1 MTKSIYSNYLRQSAV
16 STWLQHKIENP
27 RKKCQLELGVQ
38 GVLFSFQS
46 HLILCP
52 RKGNDTLQLP
62 EYHAVTGG
70 RAELPCNITQHSTED
85 KVSLVLWYKE
95 DARAPIYSVD
105 ARNSPLEKAKHFP
118 GATLGSR
125 AYFETFTKPTILR
138 IEPIQEKDAG
148 IYRCRVDY
156 RWART
161 FTHSMMLNVIGK
173 PHLMNV

>member
-1 MTKSIYSNYLRQSAV
+1 MAIYEFLTSLTYFY
-16 STWLQHKIENP
+16 
-27 RKKCQLELGVQ
+27 
-38 GVLFSFQS
+38 VLLSE
-46 HLILCP
+46 
-52 RKGNDTLQLP
+52 LP

-70 RAELPCNITQHSTED
+70 RAELPCNITQHSSED

-118 GATLGSR
+118 GASLGSR

-173 PHLMNV
+173 PHLISGSRLATNLLQWKVSLFHSYFAEISGSH

>member
-1 MTKSIYSNYLRQSAV
+1 MYRKRNGWRITLSKNISEILE
-16 STWLQHKIENP
+16 KI
-27 RKKCQLELGVQ
+27 K
-38 GVLFSFQS
+38 
-46 HLILCP
+46 
-52 RKGNDTLQLP
+52 LP
-62 EYHAVTGG
+62 EYQAVTGG
-70 RAELPCNITQHSTED
+70 KAELPCNITQHSSED

-118 GATLGSR
+118 APTLGSR
-125 AYFETFTKPTILR
+125 AFFETLTKPTILK

-161 FTHSMMLNVIGK
+161 FTHSMILKVIGK
-173 PHLMNV
+173 PTFMNV